1 MLRKMSF
8 SDVRES
14 IAKGGGEIHLRHR
27 DDIASLSLSNF
38 FFLSSMNANKGEIQI
53 IASME
58 IIILEKRSSILDKN
72 LFTHHTL
79 LN

>member
-8 SDVRES
+8 SNVRES

-27 DDIASLSLSNF
+27 DDISSFSNF
-38 FFLSSMNANKGEIQI
+38 FSLSSMNANKGEIQI

-58 IIILEKRSSILDKN
+58 IIILEKRFSILDKN
-72 LFTHHTL
+72 LFTHHTM